1 MRGKPTEPP
10 DLEQYS
16 DVPLFNTKAVVQ
28 QTGIAAPTLRAWERR
43 YTILSPK
50 RTQNDYR
57 LYSERDIALLRWLKE
72 RVDAGVSISQ
82 AIALLRHLTEE
93 QHQRQQL
100 QQKDSRLEGTT
111 PFQVS
116 GATPAVG
123 EQEPIEGDE
132 QGVQEKTKQAASPP
146 VLQHPQELDT
156 KGMLNHFP
164 AMYTLRLVQERL
176 LETFTMLD
184 EVTASQLMASM
195 LAVYS
200 IEQICR
206 DLITP
211 TLWEIGQRWEQGLI
225 TVAIEHFASA
235 FFRGLLT
242 NLFHATPSS
251 ETSPLVITCCAP
263 GEAHEVAPLMISL
276 LLRRAGL
283 RVAYLGQSI
292 ETAGL
297 LQTIRQV
304 TPVLICVSVTLLSS
318 LEGLIELGQKLQ
330 EMPPPRPTL
339 VFGGQVFKQ
348 EPALIAQVPGIYL
361 DGDMQS
367 VIAQI
372 RRMAFQQ
379 VEDNSLGL
387 N

>member
-1 MRGKPTEPP
+1 M
-10 DLEQYS
+10 
-16 DVPLFNTKAVVQ
+16 
-28 QTGIAAPTLRAWERR
+28 
-43 YTILSPK
+43 
-50 RTQNDYR
+50 
-57 LYSERDIALLRWLKE
+57 
-72 RVDAGVSISQ
+72 SISQ
-82 AIALLRHLTEE
+82 AIALLRHLAEE
-93 QHQRQQL
+93 QRQRQQL
-100 QQKDSRLEGTT
+100 QQKDSLLERTA

-116 GATPAVG
+116 VATPAVG

-132 QGVQEKTKQAASPP
+132 QEAGKKTKQAASPP
-146 VLQHPQELDT
+146 MLQNPQDLDT
-156 KGMLNHFP
+156 TGMPNRFP
-164 AMYTLRLVQERL
+164 ATYTMRLVQERL
-176 LETFTMLD
+176 LEAFTMLD
-184 EVTASQLMASM
+184 EATATELMASM
-195 LAVYS
+195 LALYS
-200 IEQICR
+200 IEQICT

-242 NLFHATPSS
+242 NLFHATPGS

-263 GEAHEVAPLMISL
+263 GETHEVAPFMISL

-330 EMPPPRPTL
+330 EMSPPRPAF

-348 EPALIAQVPGIYL
+348 EPALIAQVPGIYI
-361 DGDMQS
+361 DGDMQTI
-367 VIAQI
+367 IAQL